1 MFLNEPLVTILRDHW
16 EKDPKFNYALPE
28 PTAYSGTTSTMI
40 DAGTSVSGK
49 LLGSVVREDVAQISM
64 SWNYL
69 TAEDWSEI
77 NQLFTE
83 NYINK
88 VRFFDQTKGDWVTRE
103 MYVSDRSAG
112 MWRRD
117 DEGNVLGW
125 TGCSIQ
131 LTEV

>member
-1 MFLNEPLVTILRDHW
+1 MFLNEPLVTILRA
-16 EKDPKFNYALPE
+16 KPKINYALPE